1 MLKEFKA
8 FLAQGNVIELAVALV
23 IGGAFGKIVTSLV
36 EDVVMP
42 PLGLLLNKVDF
53 ANLFINLSGTS
64 YKTVAEAKA
73 AGAPTI
79 NYGIF
84 INTVISFVII
94 AFVIFLVVR
103 WINKYRKVDLPKSE

>member
-1 MLKEFKA
+1 MFKEFKE

-36 EDVVMP
+36 DDVIMP
-42 PLGLLLNKVDF
+42 PIGLLLGKVDF
-53 ANLFINLSGTS
+53 ANLFVNLTDTV
-64 YKTVAEAKA
+64 YKSVADAKA

-84 INTVISFVII
+84 ANTVVSFIII
-94 AFVIFLVVR
+94 AFVIFLIVR
-103 WINKYRKVDLPKSE
+103 WINKYRKAELPKGE